1 MFISD
6 SSRSV
11 AAAHH
16 CFDQQLFRYRHFLPD
31 CTQNETAHRNV
42 WRFNRLRK
50 CRSHSPSRLRH
61 WKADFGDFLSSLVFS
76 VWLLCHFFFICQEAK
91 TGTLKILGDQVRQY
105 PERLFTDQSKINVRL
120 LTGRFAYPH
129 VYIQIT
135 KRTNN
140 LIGLFANELDP
151 FFFFFLFLLRSYKH
165 SANSSLWINSKRMA
179 PVVFTSPILCRS
191 RTDSGQLLCRKTA
204 SSHRLLTTRRL
215 CFFFF
220 SSSADFFWLYID
232 CCTTCSMMT
241 LWESGLPK
249 FWMNVVIPRNECS
262 AKIKPR
268 RQNQATRR
276 LVGPIKLNDLNGVFL
291 ILGIGAG
298 LATFVFLIEK
308 IIHFRRQFT

>member
-61 WKADFGDFLSSLVFS
+61 RKADFGDFLSSLVFS

-151 FFFFFLFLLRSYKH
+151 FFFFFCSSSVATNILQILRYGSIQKGWH
-165 SANSSLWINSKRMA
+165 LSFSHHQSSAVPERILVNCFAERQPVHIDYWLRVGYVSFSFHHQLTFSDYILIAVQLVVWWRCGKVGCQNSGWTLSFHETNVRQKLNLDGKIKR
-179 PVVFTSPILCRS
+179 PVV
-191 RTDSGQLLCRKTA
+191 
-204 SSHRLLTTRRL
+204 
-215 CFFFF
+215 
-220 SSSADFFWLYID
+220 
-232 CCTTCSMMT
+232 
-241 LWESGLPK
+241 
-249 FWMNVVIPRNECS
+249 
-262 AKIKPR
+262 
-268 RQNQATRR
+268 
-276 LVGPIKLNDLNGVFL
+276 
-291 ILGIGAG
+291 
-298 LATFVFLIEK
+298 
-308 IIHFRRQFT
+308 